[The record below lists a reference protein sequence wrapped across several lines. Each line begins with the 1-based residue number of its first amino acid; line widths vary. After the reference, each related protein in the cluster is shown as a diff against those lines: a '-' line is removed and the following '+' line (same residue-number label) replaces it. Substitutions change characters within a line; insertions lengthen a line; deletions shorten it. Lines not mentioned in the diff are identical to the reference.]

1 MANNSSEVRQGLVT
15 LIARVTELA
24 QSINTDHDAF
34 VHHQGLTGT
43 ISAKLNAVAETVQN
57 MEQYLN
63 KNSNK
68 VAERFNRIE
77 TACTNTAQAVTAQF
91 MAKCKEYFELLSKF
105 KKEQDSLRVRLK
117 DLETHTRTG
126 PAALSLATALQKRLK
141 TMAAQI
147 FALQA

>member
-1 MANNSSEVRQGLVT
+1 M
-15 LIARVTELA
+15 TELA

-34 VHHQGLTGT
+34 VQHQGLTGT

-63 KNSNK
+63 KNRNE
-68 VAERFNRIE
+68 VADRFNRIE
-77 TACTNTAQAVTAQF
+77 TACTNTAQEVTAKF
-91 MAKCKEYFELLSKF
+91 MEKCREYFELLSKF

-126 PAALSLATALQKRLK
+126 PAALSLATAL
-141 TMAAQI
+141 
-147 FALQA
+147 

>member
-63 KNSNK
+63 KNSNE

-77 TACTNTAQAVTAQF
+77 SACTNTA
-91 MAKCKEYFELLSKF
+91 
-105 KKEQDSLRVRLK
+105 
-117 DLETHTRTG
+117 
-126 PAALSLATALQKRLK
+126 
-141 TMAAQI
+141 
-147 FALQA
+147 